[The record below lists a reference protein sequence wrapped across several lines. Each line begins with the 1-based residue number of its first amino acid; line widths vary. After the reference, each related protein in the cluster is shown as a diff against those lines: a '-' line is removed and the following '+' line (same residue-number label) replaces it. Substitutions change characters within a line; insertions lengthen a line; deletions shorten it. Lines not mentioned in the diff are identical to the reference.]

1 MISAV
6 IIDDEMHGR
15 LALREKLKLFCPDVE
30 VVAEAENGR
39 LGLEIIKKYKPEIIF
54 LDVEMPEMSGFEML
68 SNLKDRTG
76 HIIFTTAY
84 NQYAIKA
91 IKHAAFDYLLKPI
104 DIEDLKSTIQ
114 KARDTEITDERKVLL
129 HQNKPFSKLAVAS
142 LEGLQFLTIVD
153 IIHLEADSNYTTFY
167 LKDGTKL
174 MSSKS
179 LIEYEEILES
189 HNFFRC
195 HHSHLINMD
204 CVSKYLKNYGGQIQ
218 LSNGTQVDLSR
229 RKKKEFLDRVA
240 GSSS

>member
-30 VVAEAENGR
+30 VVAEAENGK

-54 LDVEMPEMSGFEML
+54 LDVEMPEMSGFELL

-76 HIIFTTAY
+76 HIVFTTAY

-104 DIEDLKSTIQ
+104 DIEELKSTIQ
-114 KARDTEITDERKVLL
+114 KARETEIPDERKVLL
-129 HQNKPFSKLAVAS
+129 QPNKPFSKLAVAS
-142 LEGLQFLTIVD
+142 LEGLQFLTIVY

-167 LKDGTKL
+167 PKTAVNWCPARVSSNMKKSWNHTIFSVVTIRISSIWIVSTSTLKMMVGR
-174 MSSKS
+174 S
-179 LIEYEEILES
+179 Y
-189 HNFFRC
+189 
-195 HHSHLINMD
+195 
-204 CVSKYLKNYGGQIQ
+204 
-218 LSNGTQVDLSR
+218 
-229 RKKKEFLDRVA
+229 
-240 GSSS
+240 